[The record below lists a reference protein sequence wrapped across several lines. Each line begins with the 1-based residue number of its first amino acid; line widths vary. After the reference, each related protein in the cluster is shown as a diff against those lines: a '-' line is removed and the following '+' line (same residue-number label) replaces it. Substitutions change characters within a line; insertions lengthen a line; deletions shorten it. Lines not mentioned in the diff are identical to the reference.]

1 MKSSTQDKVVGTA
14 KIVAGGVKQTAGK
27 LVGND
32 RLRAKGIAQKGEGR
46 TQKKVGEIKRVLGA

>member
-14 KIVAGGVKQTAGK
+14 KIVAGRVKQTAGK

-32 RLRAKGIAQKGEGR
+32 RLRAKGTAQKGEGR
-46 TQKKVGEIKRVLGA
+46 TQKKIGEIKRVLGA

>member
-14 KIVAGGVKQTAGK
+14 KIVAGRVKQTAGK

-32 RLRAKGIAQKGEGR
+32 RLRAKGIAQKNEGR

>member
-14 KIVAGGVKQTAGK
+14 KIVAGRVKQTAGK

-46 TQKKVGEIKRVLGA
+46 TQKKIGEIKRVLGA